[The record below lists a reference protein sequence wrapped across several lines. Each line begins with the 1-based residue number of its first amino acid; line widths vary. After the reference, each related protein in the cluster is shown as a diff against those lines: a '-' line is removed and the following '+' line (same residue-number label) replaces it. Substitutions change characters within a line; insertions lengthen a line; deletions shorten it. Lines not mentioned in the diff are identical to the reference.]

1 MYRKPVKPMQ
11 STGAESLGPR
21 ELPDPHFLSPSGQSG
36 FVCTEWTL
44 CKQPT
49 HDPLAKMFKGA
60 TSNDMGKCQEKETRG
75 TMPLKRELSWVT
87 GLLEL
92 TTAAQNEPGEAH
104 SQLLRGWTHSLCS
117 WNVCGRWRLGPCTL
131 VLPFPTCST
140 KSQRDSDEL
149 RRVRLE

>member
-1 MYRKPVKPMQ
+1 MN
-11 STGAESLGPR
+11 
-21 ELPDPHFLSPSGQSG
+21 FLTFISFLQVASQDWCAQNERYVNS
-36 FVCTEWTL
+36 
-44 CKQPT
+44 Q
-49 HDPLAKMFKGA
+49 HMILAKMFKGA

-131 VLPFPTCST
+131 LLPFPTCST